1 MRQALFHLFV
11 SIMLVVR
18 IAHILKE
25 GVAVRRYRRRNRRR
39 RRGIKKKWIFI
50 FILFIALCC
59 FFSFKLR
66 PMIQSI
72 TATVAKQAITLS
84 IEEAIKE
91 KISAQDIE
99 YNDFVTIERDSSGNR
114 LGITTN
120 MVNMNQFKSEITT
133 TIQEKLINNSSRT
146 SVPIGT
152 LIGGNL
158 LRGYGPGVPL
168 KIGLIGNVDIN
179 FKSSFESAG
188 INQTIHKIYLTIHA
202 SCYSYL
208 PGMKSESD
216 VDTTVVVAETVIVGE
231 VPSTYANFQLPN
243 LTASNGNA
251 NQTTASQQAS

>member
-1 MRQALFHLFV
+1 
-11 SIMLVVR
+11 MLVVR

-39 RRGIKKKWIFI
+39 RRGIKKKWIVI
-50 FILFIALCC
+50 LILFIALCC

-84 IEEAIKE
+84 VEEAIKE
-91 KISAQDIE
+91 KISAQGIE
-99 YNDFVTIERDSSGNR
+99 YNDFVNIERDSNGNI

-208 PGMKSESD
+208 PGIKSESD

-243 LTASNGNA
+243 LTTSNGNA
-251 NQTTASQQAS
+251 NQTAASQQAS

>member
-1 MRQALFHLFV
+1 
-11 SIMLVVR
+11 
-18 IAHILKE
+18 
-25 GVAVRRYRRRNRRR
+25 
-39 RRGIKKKWIFI
+39 
-50 FILFIALCC
+50 
-59 FFSFKLR
+59 
-66 PMIQSI
+66 MIQSI

-99 YNDFVTIERDSSGNR
+99 YNDFVTIERDSSGNI

-243 LTASNGNA
+243 MTSSNSNT
-251 NQTTASQQAS
+251 NQTTTSQQAS

>member
-1 MRQALFHLFV
+1 
-11 SIMLVVR
+11 MLCED
-18 IAHILKE
+18 I
-25 GVAVRRYRRRNRRR
+25 GVATVVAEE
-39 RRGIKKKWIFI
+39 
-50 FILFIALCC
+50 ILRKSGFLFSFCSLLLCC

-99 YNDFVTIERDSSGNR
+99 YNDFVTIERDSSGNI

-243 LTASNGNA
+243 MTSSNSNT
-251 NQTTASQQAS
+251 NQTTTSQQAS

>member
-1 MRQALFHLFV
+1 MN
-11 SIMLVVR
+11 I
-18 IAHILKE
+18 
-25 GVAVRRYRRRNRRR
+25 
-39 RRGIKKKWIFI
+39 
-50 FILFIALCC
+50 
-59 FFSFKLR
+59 
-66 PMIQSI
+66 
-72 TATVAKQAITLS
+72 
-84 IEEAIKE
+84 
-91 KISAQDIE
+91 
-99 YNDFVTIERDSSGNR
+99 

-208 PGMKSESD
+208 PGIKSESD